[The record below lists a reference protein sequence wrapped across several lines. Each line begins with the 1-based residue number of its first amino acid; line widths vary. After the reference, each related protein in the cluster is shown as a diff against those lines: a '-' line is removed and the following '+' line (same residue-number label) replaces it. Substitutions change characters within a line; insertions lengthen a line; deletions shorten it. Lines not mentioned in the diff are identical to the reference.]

1 MNKLQRASAASE
13 NSILDLLEA
22 KELKQDAKNE
32 FINNFIASKR
42 QTISSDR
49 VKIAE
54 LAKDAS
60 DDKYNRLFDCMAE
73 LSYSGVSKSLQAVID
88 EIIDDYLEA
97 QAIKEWEAYSE

>member
-1 MNKLQRASAASE
+1 MAVT
-13 NSILDLLEA
+13 
-22 KELKQDAKNE
+22 KQQ
-32 FINNFIASKR
+32 FISDFIASKR
-42 QTISSDR
+42 QSIAGDM

-60 DDKYNRLFDCMAE
+60 DDNYNRLFDCIAE

-88 EIIDDYLEA
+88 EIIDDYLEE

>member
-1 MNKLQRASAASE
+1 MNQLQRASAASE

-22 KELKQDAKNE
+22 KELEQDAKNE
-32 FINNFIASKR
+32 FISNFISRKR
-42 QTISSDR
+42 QSIAGDIG
-49 VKIAE
+49 KIAE

-88 EIIDDYLEA
+88 EIIDDYLEE
-97 QAIKEWEAYSE
+97 QAVKEWDAYSE